1 MVAPTDQTIA
11 SGSETTPP
19 QVTAPEPV
27 QLVLEITRG
36 RTRFPSRPVTNSRF
50 LIGAGVTCDLRLGAS
65 DIPAIHSILTIHGG
79 EVHLEAIHPLPAL
92 VVNGKTVR
100 ETAIVDGDAIAIGE
114 VELRARMSVGDY
126 PVEAHAAAVVNT
138 AARVEDLPLADL
150 SAVDLIDRIEAEEH
164 MIDEFEDRRREG
176 AKSLTQAL
184 LGRTKRTVDQ
194 VPQENVR
201 KRSVPAPHFLSK
213 RPQVLAARGRTD
225 EAVPADVELQ
235 NELEQLGRQLTAL
248 SHELKQNSLRASA
261 REAEFA
267 STTDLLLDT
276 QQKLMSRFESLMS
289 HVEQLQQQK
298 QSPMNRAIA

>member
-1 MVAPTDQTIA
+1 MVALPGQTITA
-11 SGSETTPP
+11 DSEPSLP
-19 QVTAPEPV
+19 AGPLPEPV

-36 RTRFPSRPVTNSRF
+36 RTRFPARPVTNSRF

-79 EVHLEAIHPLPAL
+79 EVHLEAIHPAPAL

-100 ETAIVDGDAIAIGE
+100 ETALADGDAIAIGDI
-114 VELRARMSVGDY
+114 ELRARMSVGHD
-126 PVEAHAAAVVNT
+126 PVRSQAATAVHTTIEA
-138 AARVEDLPLADL
+138 EDVPLADL
-150 SAVDLIDRIEAEEH
+150 SAIELIDRIEAEEQ

-184 LGRTKRTVDQ
+184 LARTKRTVEQ
-194 VPQENVR
+194 VPQENVQ

-225 EAVPADVELQ
+225 KTVPADVELQ

-248 SHELKQNSLRASA
+248 SHELKQKIKN
-261 REAEFA
+261 F
-267 STTDLLLDT
+267 
-276 QQKLMSRFESLMS
+276 
-289 HVEQLQQQK
+289 
-298 QSPMNRAIA
+298 